1 MHRNLTL
8 AEGDQGLPAIVGDIA
23 EIRRRTGFTERFLHL
38 RGCLKSRLR
47 VTDHRRVMPITIN
60 ADKLYDTDL
69 TVAAWALIA
78 PMLPAARPGGRPRT
92 TNIRAVLNA
101 IFYLLRTGCQWR
113 LLPREFPVWSTV
125 YHYFR
130 VWKDG
135 GVWTCVQR
143 SMYQQARRQAGRTAF
158 PSVVIM
164 DGQSVKTTERG
175 GIRGFDAHK
184 RVKGRKRHILVDTF
198 GLLIACRVEL
208 ADISDRRAAAL
219 LLGGLGALF
228 PNIRTV
234 IADAG
239 HQSRKLARYLLQ
251 QDGWK
256 LQIVKRRQRAFKIA
270 GLTWIV
276 ERSFAWL
283 GRNRRLS
290 KNYEYNVQ
298 TSETLIDIAA
308 TRLLLNRLASA

>member
-1 MHRNLTL
+1 MSRFRRFRELE
-8 AEGDQGLPAIVGDIA
+8 AG
-23 EIRRRTGFTERFLHL
+23 IRRCRVSPFPYSILYHAERMFEKSSAGNRSSWRDANYHQYRQALRYGSDRCSLGADRADVTGSPT
-38 RGCLKSRLR
+38 
-47 VTDHRRVMPITIN
+47 RRPT
-60 ADKLYDTDL
+60 TH
-69 TVAAWALIA
+69 
-78 PMLPAARPGGRPRT
+78 

-130 VWKDG
+130 AWKNG
-135 GVWTCVQR
+135 GVWTCIQR
-143 SMYQQARRQAGRTAF
+143 SMYQRARRQAGRTAC

-198 GLLIACRVEL
+198 GLMITCRVEP
-208 ADISDRRAAAL
+208 AYISDRKAAAL
-219 LLGGLGALF
+219 LLGGLRPLF

-239 HQSRKLARYLLQ
+239 HQSAELAHHLLR

-256 LQIVKRRQRAFKIA
+256 PTGADRA
-270 GLTWIV
+270 GLDFVI
-276 ERSFAWL
+276 EAGL
-283 GRNRRLS
+283 
-290 KNYEYNVQ
+290 EYGGICSQ
-298 TSETLIDIAA
+298 EP
-308 TRLLLNRLASA
+308 